1 MKVTVDSKE
10 LIVPSSPTPPD
21 LKTYN
26 LSYIDQQVPPYYI
39 SFILYYLYDD
49 SSTITQSNIIIKL
62 KTSLSKTLTHY
73 YPLAGRLAKNRNT
86 VDCNDQGVQFLVARV
101 ESNLLDMIKSPIIE
115 ELNQLMMVEP
125 SYVDEQLA
133 IQVNFFECG
142 GIAIGVSISHRIGD
156 AYSISLFVSQWFAM
170 IKGSETTLVCPVLDS
185 SVLFPP
191 MESHAYSR
199 NPKNPMVHVPVKN
212 LVTKRFVF
220 SSVAINRLKRE
231 VVKGTNTL
239 VNPTRVEVVTALI
252 WKCGTV
258 ALGDCQASVAFHV
271 VNVRSKMVPLLQ
283 DNQFGN
289 VFQMAYAVTDQTVDM
304 DMGSLVVMLRGSFE
318 KINSQYLKK
327 LTGENGVEM
336 AKGNFRQIRDYMIQ
350 EGARVFRFSSWC
362 RLVVNECDFGW
373 GTPVWVSS
381 ANFNDENCI
390 ILMDSRKDDG
400 IEAWVVMNEN
410 DMHKFEHNIQLQ
422 EYVSSATS

>member
-1 MKVTVDSKE
+1 MKVTVLSKE

-21 LKTYN
+21 LKTYK

-49 SSTITQSNIIIKL
+49 STTITQSNIIIKL

-73 YPLAGRLAKNRNT
+73 YPLAGRLSKNRNT
-86 VDCNDQGVQFLVARV
+86 VDCNDQGIEFLVASV
-101 ESNLLDMIKSPIIE
+101 ESNILDMIKSPISE

-133 IQVNFFECG
+133 IQVNLFECG
-142 GIAIGVSISHRIGD
+142 GVAIGVSISHRIGD
-156 AYSISLFVSQWFAM
+156 ACSISSFVSQWFAM
-170 IKGSETTLVCPVLDS
+170 IKGSETPLVCPVLDS

-199 NPKNPMVHVPVKN
+199 NPKNPTAHVLVKN

-220 SSVAINRLKRE
+220 SSVAINRLKQE

-252 WKCGTV
+252 WKCGMV

-271 VNVRSKMVPLLQ
+271 VNFRSKMVPLLQ

-289 VFQMAYAVTDQTVDM
+289 LFQMACAVTDQTVDT
-304 DMGSLVVMLRGSFE
+304 DMASLVVKLRGSFG
-318 KINSQYLKK
+318 KINSEYLKK
-327 LTGENGVEM
+327 LTGENGVEIG
-336 AKGNFRQIRDYMIQ
+336 KGNFRQIRDFMIQ
-350 EGARVFRFSSWC
+350 EGVRVFRFSSWC
-362 RLVVNECDFGW
+362 RLGVTKCDFGW
-373 GTPVWVSS
+373 GTPFWISS

-400 IEAWVVMNEN
+400 VEAWVVMNEA
-410 DMHKFEHNIQLQ
+410 DMHKFEHNIELQ
-422 EYVSSATS
+422 EYVNFTTI